1 MGDSGFLDLLPA
13 TSLERLRAHDGRLVV
28 GLSGGMDSVV
38 LLDALHSLAL
48 PRLHAVHVN
57 HQLQPM
63 AEAFVSACK
72 RITEQYDVPLSLMTV
87 SITKSG
93 SLEDAARSARYQAF
107 DEVLNDE
114 DLLLLAHHRE
124 DQVETLLL
132 SILRG
137 QQPTGGMPQE
147 RQLRKGRLFRPML
160 SVPQADIH
168 DYAQH
173 RGLSW
178 VEDPSNSSTIFDRN
192 FLRHEIMPLLT
203 DRFEN
208 ASARMFGVVQRLA
221 DREKLLYSY
230 GSRDL
235 DKVRAPIGLDIEAM
249 LSIPLHHRREI
260 IRCYIDQLSLP
271 QPGDGALHE
280 ILLLHSVRP
289 DAVPAVR
296 WQNVVC
302 RRHRGT
308 LMMTGVI
315 PNPIPPTRWISGE
328 LVPAE
333 VRGLS
338 VIDLSE
344 GQSSRES
351 PRRRASSICHGIE
364 GELRC
369 RRPGD
374 RLADGRLL
382 KDVLVSAGVPHW
394 IRDVMPLF
402 CTDAGIVAIPAL
414 PDYGTSMVVARDAM
428 IIPNGLTE
436 HGSASWLA
444 VNWPGQPY
452 SD

>member
-1 MGDSGFLDLLPA
+1 MGDSGSLGLLPA
-13 TSLERLRAHDGRLVV
+13 TSVERLRAHRGRFVV

-38 LLDALHSLAL
+38 LLDALCSLAL

-63 AEAFVSACK
+63 AEAFENVCK

-87 SITKSG
+87 SITRSG

-107 DEVLNDE
+107 DEVMNDE

-132 SILRG
+132 SVLRG

-147 RQLRKGRLFRPML
+147 RQLPKGRLFRPLL
-160 SVPQADIH
+160 SVPQASIH

-178 VEDPSNSSTIFDRN
+178 VEDPSNSDTLFDRN
-192 FLRHEIMPLLT
+192 FLRHEIMPLLA

-221 DREKLLYSY
+221 DREQLLRSY
-230 GSRDL
+230 ASRDL
-235 DKVRAPIGLDIEAM
+235 DNVRAPIGLDIEAM
-249 LSIPLHHRREI
+249 LTMPLHHRREV

-280 ILLLHSVRP
+280 ILGLHSVRP
-289 DAVPAVR
+289 DAEPAVR

-302 RRHRGT
+302 RRHRGA
-308 LMMTGVI
+308 LMITGVV
-315 PNPIPPTRWISGE
+315 PTPIPPTRWISGE
-328 LVPAE
+328 SVPAE

-338 VIDLSE
+338 ANDLIEGQGLRESE
-344 GQSSRES
+344 GH
-351 PRRRASSICHGIE
+351 RAISLCHGIE

-374 RLADGRLL
+374 RLTDGRLL
-382 KDVLVSAGVPHW
+382 KDVLVAAGVPHW

-428 IIPNGLTE
+428 TTPGGHTE
-436 HGSASWLA
+436 HGSASLLA